1 MYLNI
6 QKGSLFNQLIN
17 SGLVHPTGVLIV
29 PFIGSV
35 AGAGFGDS
43 QWKSPFDTCPAT
55 TSPCSLTIH
64 LRINCNLVT
73 STSHLIIIAILLLT

>member
-6 QKGSLFNQLIN
+6 QTGSLFHQLIN
-17 SGLVHPTGVLIV
+17 SGLVHPTGVLPVV

-35 AGAGFGDS
+35 GGAGFGDS

-55 TSPCSLTIH
+55 TSP
-64 LRINCNLVT
+64 
-73 STSHLIIIAILLLT
+73 